1 MLAAG
6 ATVAATQAHGAGAP
20 SPPPR
25 LLRFSPTLDVLVDPQ
40 AKVARVATGFTFLE
54 GPVWRGGRL
63 WLSDLGADR
72 IVAVT
77 PEGVASVLLEAAGGR
92 PRPWPTVN
100 LGPNAMAADH
110 DGSVLL
116 ARQGGRTV
124 VRLDR
129 SLRATPFLSGFEGK
143 RFNSPNDL
151 VFRPDGSLW
160 ITDPP
165 YGLKGLDA
173 DPEKELPFNAV
184 FRYAAGRLV
193 PAITDLTLPNG
204 IAFSPDGRV
213 LYVSNSGPR
222 MCVMAYDVDAAG
234 AVTRGRVL
242 LDLPKGAPGK
252 GVPDGLKVDSLG
264 CIWST
269 GPGGVRILA
278 PSGEV
283 LGLIALPEAAAN
295 LAFGGADRRTLYI
308 AASTSLYRLPLRVAG
323 ERPLYAD

>member
-1 MLAAG
+1 M
-6 ATVAATQAHGAGAP
+6 
-20 SPPPR
+20 
-25 LLRFSPTLDVLVDPQ
+25 
-40 AKVARVATGFTFLE
+40 
-54 GPVWRGGRL
+54 WRSGRL

-72 IVAVT
+72 IVAVA
-77 PEGVASVLLEAAGGR
+77 PDGAVSVLLEAAGGR
-92 PRPWPTVN
+92 ARPWPMVN
-100 LGPNAMAADH
+100 LGPNAMAPDR

-124 VRLDR
+124 VRLGP
-129 SLRATPFLSGFEGK
+129 SMQVAPFLSGYEGK

-151 VFRPDGSLW
+151 VVRPDGSLW

-165 YGLKGLDA
+165 YGLKGMDA

-204 IAFSPDGRV
+204 IAFSPDGRT

-234 AVTRGRVL
+234 VVSRGRVL
-242 LDLPKGAPGK
+242 LDLPKGAPGR

-264 CIWST
+264 HIWST

-278 PSGEV
+278 PSGDV
-283 LGLIALPEAAAN
+283 LGMIALPESAAN

-308 AASTSLYRLPLRVAG
+308 AATTSLYRLALRVAG
-323 ERPLYAD
+323 ERPLYSD